1 MAQKCL
7 IVQHTFNEH
16 AIKVKAL
23 SLVQSFELTNFRT
36 SNVLLDKWKQ
46 KRNVSFKAISGVAND
61 VTSEVTASWKDT
73 NQNIYQDMS

>member
-1 MAQKCL
+1 M
-7 IVQHTFNEH
+7 QHTFQRTCYQS
-16 AIKVKAL
+16 KTL
-23 SLVQSFELTNFRT
+23 SLVQSFELTNFRA